1 MLKKFFILTGA
12 LCLVFCGLPS
22 TNIYA
27 LEEDSIVNIEYLDDG
42 TYYETILEE
51 AMLLERSSSKSGK
64 KTVTYKSSDGTILW
78 SVTNQNKNSNVALQ
92 CIRKIIIS
100 ID

>member
-27 LEEDSIVNIEYLDDG
+27 LEEDSIV
-42 TYYETILEE
+42 
-51 AMLLERSSSKSGK
+51 KSGK
-64 KTVTYKSSDGTILW
+64 K
-78 SVTNQNKNSNVALQ
+78 NSNVELQ